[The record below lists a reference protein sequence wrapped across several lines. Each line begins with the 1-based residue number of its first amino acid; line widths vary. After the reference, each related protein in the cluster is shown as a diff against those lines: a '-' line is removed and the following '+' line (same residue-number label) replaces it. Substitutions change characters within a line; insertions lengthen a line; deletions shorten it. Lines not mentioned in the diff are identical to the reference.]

1 MKKGIAIL
9 GSTGS
14 IGRQTLEVVDRSEGR
29 LTVQALAAGSNW
41 KELLGQIEIYRP
53 RLVAMMD
60 TEAAERL
67 DEALRERELPI
78 PVVTGEKGLA
88 EAACLPEVD
97 TVVTAVSGAIGLGPT
112 MAAIEAGKEIALANK
127 ETLVAAGPLVM
138 AAARRREV
146 AILPVDSEHS
156 AIFQCLQGQD
166 RRLARLLLTASG
178 GPFRDKSLEELR
190 RVTPEDALRHPNW
203 RMGPKITIDS
213 ASLMNKGLE
222 VIEARWLFDIDFDDI
237 EVLVHPQSIVHSM
250 VELADGSILGQMG
263 LPDMRLPIQYA
274 LSYPERWQSGWP
286 RLDLTQMAALTF
298 RRPDLER
305 FPSLE
310 LALTAGRTGGTLP
323 AVMNAANEVA
333 VHAFLDRRIGFMD
346 IPRIVREAM
355 EAHEWRQEPDLPGIR
370 RADEWARRFA
380 AERIGKGREVSA

>member
-1 MKKGIAIL
+1 MNKGIAIL

-41 KELLGQIEIYRP
+41 KELLAQIEIYRP
-53 RLVAMMD
+53 RLAAMME

-67 DEALRERELPI
+67 AEALRERELSI
-78 PVVTGEKGLA
+78 PVVTGEAGLA

-166 RRLARLLLTASG
+166 RRLARLILTASG
-178 GPFRDKSLEELR
+178 GPFRDKSLEELHQ
-190 RVTPEDALRHPNW
+190 VTPEDALRHPNW

-250 VELADGSILGQMG
+250 VEFADGSFLGQMG

-274 LSYPERWQSGWP
+274 LTYPERWQTGWP
-286 RLDLTQMAALTF
+286 RLDFTKTAALTF

-310 LALTAGRTGGTLP
+310 LALTAGRTGGSLP

-333 VHAFLDRRIGFMD
+333 VHAFLDHRIGFMD

-355 EAHEWRQEPDLPGIR
+355 EAHEWQKEPDLPAIR
-370 RADEWARRFA
+370 QADAWARRFV
-380 AERIGKGREVSA
+380 AEQVGKGREVSA